1 MSGKK
6 KCDASHIST
15 DFTLTRTQRQADEEQ
30 QLHVGCHTVS
40 SIPER
45 TAAVLKHAATTTQLA
60 ETHMT
65 WHDSRGYVET
75 TSCRIL
81 GGLRR

>member
-6 KCDASHIST
+6 KCDASHIPT
-15 DFTLTRTQRQADEEQ
+15 DFTLTRTQRAPTKSNSCM
-30 QLHVGCHTVS
+30 LGAVS

-81 GGLRR
+81 GRLRR